1 LGKDS
6 VTNPFDSEDKHIVPG
21 GHQNLIG
28 KVPTTPGIFIHAQVL
43 EMLINDR
50 VINEFSGFWKILLEW
65 VLLFMIAVLYVY
77 LAHAS
82 MWFKPIVLPL
92 SFVFIF
98 ILVYTALILRDNSI
112 YWSVG
117 SLNLQIVLL
126 IEAVE
131 FYEPISIWLNK
142 KWRIKS
148 YFHHEADH

>member
-1 LGKDS
+1 
-6 VTNPFDSEDKHIVPG
+6 
-21 GHQNLIG
+21 
-28 KVPTTPGIFIHAQVL
+28 
-43 EMLINDR
+43 
-50 VINEFSGFWKILLEW
+50 
-65 VLLFMIAVLYVY
+65 VY